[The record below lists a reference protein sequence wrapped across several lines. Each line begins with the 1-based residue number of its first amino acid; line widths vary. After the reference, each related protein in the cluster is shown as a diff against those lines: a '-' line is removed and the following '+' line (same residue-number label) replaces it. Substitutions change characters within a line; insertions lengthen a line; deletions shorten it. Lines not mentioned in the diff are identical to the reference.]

1 MSIEL
6 HPNASDPLRTTP
18 AVLTA
23 TGRTGLPASIDVGG
37 TVYRHVCVFKNDFF
51 AVTAMYESQGD
62 RVLLKVHRSASFFGL
77 PLRWIGRWLARR
89 EWAAFKQLSDVDG
102 VPNPIARFGPTGIIR
117 EFVDGNPLQRGQ
129 CVPDEFH
136 SRLRALIDTLHRRG
150 MAYVDLEKC
159 ENVLV
164 GTDGRPY
171 LFDFQ
176 IAWLGSARWAA
187 NRWPL
192 RAIRSRLQAGDLYHL
207 AKLQRRTRPDQ
218 MTREALAASYRKPW
232 YVRVHNRL
240 TRPFT
245 LTRRWLLNRVAP
257 RQTPGERGRVATDKE
272 TDLPLAP
279 VEEV

>member
-1 MSIEL
+1 MSTQC
-6 HPNASDPLRTTP
+6 HPGETHARRAPP

-23 TGRTGLPASIDVGG
+23 TGHAGLPASIDVDG
-37 TVYRHVCVFKNDFF
+37 TLYRRVRVFKNDFF
-51 AVTAMYESQGD
+51 AATAMYESHRD
-62 RVLLKVHRSASFFGL
+62 RVLLKVHRCAGFFGL
-77 PLRWIGRWLARR
+77 PLRWVGRLLARR
-89 EWAAFKQLSDVDG
+89 EWAAFARLIDVDG
-102 VPNPIARFGPTGIIR
+102 VPNPIVRFGPTGIIR
-117 EFVDGNPLQRGQ
+117 EFVEGDPLHRGQ
-129 CVPDEFH
+129 RVPDEFH
-136 SRLRALIDTLHRRG
+136 PRLRVLIDTIHRRG

-176 IAWLGSARWAA
+176 IAWLGTARWVA

-207 AKLQRRTRPDQ
+207 TKLQRRTRPDQ
-218 MTREALAASYRKPW
+218 MTPEALAASYRKPW
-232 YVRVHNRL
+232 YVQVHNRL

-257 RQTPGERGRVATDKE
+257 RQTPGERGRVATNEDS
-272 TDLPLAP
+272 DLPMTPAKK
-279 VEEV
+279 V